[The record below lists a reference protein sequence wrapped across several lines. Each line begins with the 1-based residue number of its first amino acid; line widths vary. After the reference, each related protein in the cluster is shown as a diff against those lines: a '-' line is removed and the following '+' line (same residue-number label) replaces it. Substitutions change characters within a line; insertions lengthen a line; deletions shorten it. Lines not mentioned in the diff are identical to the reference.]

1 MLGGTFAPIHHGHLR
16 LAIEARE
23 RLKLDEVRLIPTH
36 QPPHRAQPA
45 VPAARRLEWVRLAIE
60 GEPGLVA
67 DDRELRRSGP
77 SYTVDTL
84 ASLAAEFPESQ
95 LVLLLGADAALL
107 LHTWHRWRDLP
118 TLAQLVFFERP
129 GTALTLSAEVQ
140 THLQKHHALPPQ
152 TLRALDISSTEIRQ
166 LLLARRSLRGL
177 VPEAVLRAFTPE
189 DLEQLNDAP
198 SEKTAATG

>member
-1 MLGGTFAPIHHGHLR
+1 M
-16 LAIEARE
+16 
-23 RLKLDEVRLIPTH
+23 
-36 QPPHRAQPA
+36 
-45 VPAARRLEWVRLAIE
+45 PAARRLEWVRLAIE

>member
-1 MLGGTFAPIHHGHLR
+1 M
-16 LAIEARE
+16 
-23 RLKLDEVRLIPTH
+23 RLIPTN

-45 VPAARRLEWVRLAIE
+45 VPASRRLEWVRLAI
-60 GEPGLVA
+60 GDEPGLVA

-77 SYTVDTL
+77 SYTSDTL
-84 ASLAAEFPESQ
+84 ASLSAEFPEAQ

-129 GTALTLSAEVQ
+129 GTTLALSAEVEA
-140 THLQKHHALPPQ
+140 HLQKHRALPPQ

-166 LLLARRSLRGL
+166 LLLAKRSLRGL
-177 VPEAVLRAFTPE
+177 VPEAVLNAFTE
-189 DLEQLNDAP
+189 LDLEQLNANEETTP
-198 SEKTAATG
+198 AG